1 MFKKKRWLLGICMCG
16 VMILSGL
23 TACRTTTPT
32 TTTTTTSTTIS
43 ATPSLTPTTSTLTT
57 PTATQTT
64 SPTTTDFNGVNSAS
78 STSANGLSLSL
89 SLDSKTYLPC
99 QEVSIVIDIKNTLLT
114 ENDVPVS
121 DNWSYSNL
129 GLGPCDNGPGGFG
142 YPYGIAIFQGNY
154 TPLNLSTATPLSLYA
169 YCVLEKYQWVE
180 KYLGYGF
187 TKKLILTRDK
197 TLVRGDMLIDD
208 KPEITGIQKPV
219 WEHII
224 YDFPYN
230 RHITGNRR
238 IVRWKNWRKI
248 LGI

>member
-1 MFKKKRWLLGICMCG
+1 MDHQIILIDMDGPLADFDGTFLKEWKRRYPEEPHIPLRNRREFYPRDDYPKRLRSKVESIYLDQKFYPKIPPVEEGLAAIREMVDLGISVFIC
-16 VMILSGL
+16 
-23 TACRTTTPT
+23 T
-32 TTTTTTSTTIS
+32 
-43 ATPSLTPTTSTLTT
+43 
-57 PTATQTT
+57 
-64 SPTTTDFNGVNSAS
+64 
-78 STSANGLSLSL
+78 
-89 SLDSKTYLPC
+89 
-99 QEVSIVIDIKNTLLT
+99 
-114 ENDVPVS
+114 
-121 DNWSYSNL
+121 
-129 GLGPCDNGPGGFG
+129 
-142 YPYGIAIFQGNY
+142 
-154 TPLNLSTATPLSLYA
+154 TPLSIYA